1 MQKIYKNFFLRKVLL
16 IIKIIIIF
24 INIFIFLYFTEK
36 YYELQRKKKLEK
48 GVAVCTII
56 KSENSYIKE
65 FIEYY
70 KKLGVKKIFI
80 YDNYDNRDESYRN
93 IFISYL
99 KSGFLEIE
107 NIKGRK
113 ILPKKVFYNCFT
125 KYKNKYDWVLFI
137 DIDKFLYINNN
148 QTLDNLLLESRYE
161 YCQVIKINC
170 LYYGDNENKEINENV
185 NSKIISTKVN
195 HHLEDINM
203 KNTCDIFGKPV
214 YYKKNIIYTSIHKFI
229 YLKHYKSKIEENY
242 GNDIFRGGNNFFN
255 FI

>member
-1 MQKIYKNFFLRKVLL
+1 MQKIHNNFFLRKVLL
-16 IIKIIIIF
+16 TIKIIIIF
-24 INIFIFLYFTEK
+24 INIFIFIYFTEK
-36 YYELQRKKKLEK
+36 YFESRRKKTLEK
-48 GVAVCTII
+48 GVALCTII

-80 YDNYDNRDESYRN
+80 YDNYDNRDETYRN

-99 KSGFLEIE
+99 KSGFIEIE

-113 ILPKKVFYNCFT
+113 ILPKKVFYNCLT

-148 QTLDNLLLESRYE
+148 QTLDNLLLEPRYE

-170 LYYGDNENKEINENV
+170 LYYRDNENTIINEN
-185 NSKIISTKVN
+185 
-195 HHLEDINM
+195 D
-203 KNTCDIFGKPV
+203 
-214 YYKKNIIYTSIHKFI
+214 NIL
-229 YLKHYKSKIEENY
+229 YLVIRIK
-242 GNDIFRGGNNFFN
+242 
-255 FI
+255 